1 MLLSLCL
8 MLEPEICRADSK
20 ESKMD
25 VQWARTRTRQKSQA
39 QAGTSE
45 DTLEAMSVL
54 FVTDFDGLG
63 VPQKPGAVCHGI
75 KHRYLAQES
84 EMLKEERGREEPLW
98 PPNPIQESLKWSTLM
113 ENIQER
119 PFWEM

>member
-1 MLLSLCL
+1 

-25 VQWARTRTRQKSQA
+25 VQWARTRTRWKSQA
-39 QAGTSE
+39 QAGISE
-45 DTLEAMSVL
+45 DTLEAMSLL
-54 FVTDFDGLG
+54 FVTDFGGLG
-63 VPQKPGAVCHGI
+63 VPQKPGAVCHEI

-84 EMLKEERGREEPLW
+84 EMLEEKPRREVLLW
-98 PPNPIQESLKWSTLM
+98 SPNPIQESLKWSTLM
-113 ENIQER
+113 ENTQER